1 MTGTKKDREALKNRY
16 RKGMYPTENDFADV
30 FESYVHKDDDIPMSK
45 VVITDGDGNTTTLSG
60 EIDKKADKTT
70 LQTFIDETETIL
82 QVVRND
88 NNQIAST
95 AIDDLL
101 SRIQAAEDDIDT
113 AEDNISGHE
122 TRIVTLES
130 SKTDY
135 EAFKERVRAFLE
147 DADASDATINRWHEI
162 ETFLQ
167 GITDTETLTGL
178 LNDLK
183 NEILAAI
190 PSPQSGNFI
199 EYTTDLDAI
208 TDAPNGKI
216 MQYWGQSNDKYKRG
230 QFYERV
236 EGGSNVQIGDLV
248 VTIQEIASATDN
260 ANLSVGSIL
269 VPTQETVTMYG
280 NYDNPTQFTDTEI
293 PEVGHKIFSV
303 CYQIWNPKTISEVS
317 GEKPPYAIK
326 CTDNDRNVWVGNPT
340 QFEIFIDPI
349 TNERYLNRNSIRYSA
364 IGDNEFED
372 DGNNRYVFIK
382 ESDYS
387 AVSVKKFSF
396 APSTQ
401 NIETSS
407 WQHIHVDEVID

>member
-45 VVITDGDGNTTTLSG
+45 VVITDGDGKTTTLSG

-95 AIDDLL
+95 AIGNLL

-216 MQYWGQSNDKYKRG
+216 MQYWGQSNDRYKRG

-236 EGGSNVQIGDLV
+236 STPLPQGQFCITLNGEITSDAQLVIQSRTFIKSNERLGNIYYDGARFLTGSERQIEVGDTVFIRSEGLFV
-248 VTIQEIASATDN
+248 VTDIDGTMYKLNNGRQIWSSTAPRYEDSVIYRNAEGFGIVTFYNYNESSFMNSPSFEQNEDILVIDKNENKHYVIVESLRTGSTDN
-260 ANLSVGSIL
+260 L
-269 VPTQETVTMYG
+269 V
-280 NYDNPTQFTDTEI
+280 DNT
-293 PEVGHKIFSV
+293 
-303 CYQIWNPKTISEVS
+303 
-317 GEKPPYAIK
+317 
-326 CTDNDRNVWVGNPT
+326 
-340 QFEIFIDPI
+340 
-349 TNERYLNRNSIRYSA
+349 
-364 IGDNEFED
+364 
-372 DGNNRYVFIK
+372 
-382 ESDYS
+382 
-387 AVSVKKFSF
+387 
-396 APSTQ
+396 
-401 NIETSS
+401 
-407 WQHIHVDEVID
+407 WQHIHVDEVIN

>member
-45 VVITDGDGNTTTLSG
+45 VVITDGDGKPTTLSG

-88 NNQIAST
+88 NNQIASN
-95 AIDDLL
+95 AIDNLL

-236 EGGSNVQIGDLV
+236 EKTSQATHVSLTNQSGAENVPSEYFSLYYTGETIKLPLYDPTMYIISEGTIKSGDIIWWSASNLCEE
-248 VTIQEIASATDN
+248 IQSVSDTSI
-260 ANLSVGSIL
+260 VGSQHTIPLSDYLRDETFCVYKTVEGHL
-269 VPTQETVTMYG
+269 VYSMTLPYDIPNQAFYCPSLEKAFHATMNVEG
-280 NYDNPTQFTDTEI
+280 QTEI
-293 PEVGHKIFSV
+293 DS
-303 CYQIWNPKTISEVS
+303 
-317 GEKPPYAIK
+317 
-326 CTDNDRNVWVGNPT
+326 
-340 QFEIFIDPI
+340 
-349 TNERYLNRNSIRYSA
+349 SI
-364 IGDNEFED
+364 
-372 DGNNRYVFIK
+372 
-382 ESDYS
+382 
-387 AVSVKKFSF
+387 
-396 APSTQ
+396 
-401 NIETSS
+401 
-407 WQHIHVDEVID
+407 WQHLHVDEIIN

>member
-30 FESYVHKDDDIPMSK
+30 FESYVHKDDDIPMSN

-88 NNQIAST
+88 NNKIAST
-95 AIDDLL
+95 AIDNLL

-122 TRIVTLES
+122 TRIATLES

-236 EGGSNVQIGDLV
+236 EGKEIMIQTGTEGRSVHPSSIQTGFETFEGRLVIFPTGDVLEGYATRNSTGEANLTEFVIGEVVAGNYAYMDEKCEITSPYEGAFYIHGHVGPFEWNVPIKIEVWISKSGKTIYKPTKMDGTSSPKDYYRQEVDGKDLESTVGDY
-248 VTIQEIASATDN
+248 VTIQAEQDI
-260 ANLSVGSIL
+260 V
-269 VPTQETVTMYG
+269 YG
-280 NYDNPTQFTDTEI
+280 
-293 PEVGHKIFSV
+293 
-303 CYQIWNPKTISEVS
+303 
-317 GEKPPYAIK
+317 
-326 CTDNDRNVWVGNPT
+326 
-340 QFEIFIDPI
+340 
-349 TNERYLNRNSIRYSA
+349 
-364 IGDNEFED
+364 
-372 DGNNRYVFIK
+372 
-382 ESDYS
+382 ES
-387 AVSVKKFSF
+387 
-396 APSTQ
+396 P
-401 NIETSS
+401 SS

>member
-16 RKGMYPTENDFADV
+16 RKGMYPTESDFADV

-45 VVITDGDGNTTTLSG
+45 VVITDGDGNPTTLSG

-95 AIDDLL
+95 AIDNLL

-122 TRIVTLES
+122 TRIATLES

-135 EAFKERVRAFLE
+135 EAFKERVRAFME
-147 DADASDATINRWHEI
+147 DTDASDATINRWHEI

-236 EGGSNVQIGDLV
+236 EGEVKIIPKGTAS
-248 VTIQEIASATDN
+248 VTIPENSYRLKPSTYYNTGVFVETHNCWVHGGTSGCACDINRFDD
-260 ANLSVGSIL
+260 VDGDSIL
-269 VPTQETVTMYG
+269 VTVTGKLYKVVLPNVTEPYHEDCYSIESFQSG
-280 NYDNPTQFTDTEI
+280 NLTESLQL
-293 PEVGHKIFSV
+293 G
-303 CYQIWNPKTISEVS
+303 Q
-317 GEKPPYAIK
+317 
-326 CTDNDRNVWVGNPT
+326 
-340 QFEIFIDPI
+340 
-349 TNERYLNRNSIRYSA
+349 
-364 IGDNEFED
+364 
-372 DGNNRYVFIK
+372 
-382 ESDYS
+382 
-387 AVSVKKFSF
+387 
-396 APSTQ
+396 PST
-401 NIETSS
+401 